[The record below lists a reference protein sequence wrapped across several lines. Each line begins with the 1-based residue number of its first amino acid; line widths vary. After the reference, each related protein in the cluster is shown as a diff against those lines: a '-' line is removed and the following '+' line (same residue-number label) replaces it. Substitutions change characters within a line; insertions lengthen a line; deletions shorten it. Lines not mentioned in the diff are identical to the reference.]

1 MFIHQAA
8 RTISAAALALTVLA
22 GAAHAQQP
30 SAGAIAT
37 AKEVINVKGAH
48 ALWDPIVP
56 GIVEQVRRTFIQA
69 NPMLVKDINEVAAK
83 LRTEF
88 VPRGSELIDDAAKQ
102 YASRFTEAEL
112 KDMLAFY
119 KSRLGQ
125 KMIKEE
131 PAVLD
136 QTMKNADSWAQK
148 LADTVI
154 AKMRTEMKRKGH
166 DLYRSS
172 ARLRKP

>member
-1 MFIHQAA
+1 MGIHHGAQM
-8 RTISAAALALTVLA
+8 ICAAALALAFFSAT
-22 GAAHAQQP
+22 AHAQQP
-30 SAGAIAT
+30 SAVAVAT

-56 GIVEQVRRTFIQA
+56 GIVEKVRRTFVQA
-69 NPMLVKDINEVAAK
+69 NPMLIKDINEVAAK
-83 LRTEF
+83 LRSEF
-88 VPRGSELIDDAAKQ
+88 APRGGELIDQAAKF
-102 YASRFTEAEL
+102 YAMRFTEAEL

-136 QTMKNADSWAQK
+136 QTMKNADAWAEK
-148 LADTVI
+148 FADAVI
-154 AKMRTEMKRKGH
+154 AKMRTEMKRRGH
-166 DLYRSS
+166 DL
-172 ARLRKP
+172 